1 MLTLSNETIARLDS
15 IQINRDINAIA
26 EWLYGKFEPW
36 FLEIGAKPHD
46 VARSVRQIQQWAEVK
61 ALKRNKDIRILA
73 VMSVTQG
80 AFFHH
85 DPRFSKTFNRAVRR
99 FELEPDERINGVF
112 EAFEGWRNNVL
123 GKDSWG
129 IIAQRTASLITNK
142 SNFDHLTPAEIA
154 DRILPGQAAWIGTKA
169 HKQFLWDVAADGAGR
184 MLPTHRHLACNLA
197 LSVLFGYRW
206 ASDPKMINLAKK
218 MKLEP
223 DPNVMCEG
231 VALQLAGRGD

>member
-1 MLTLSNETIARLDS
+1 MPGIVNPFC
-15 IQINRDINAIA
+15 Q
-26 EWLYGKFEPW
+26 
-36 FLEIGAKPHD
+36 H
-46 VARSVRQIQQWAEVK
+46 V
-61 ALKRNKDIRILA
+61 
-73 VMSVTQG
+73 
-80 AFFHH
+80 
-85 DPRFSKTFNRAVRR
+85 
-99 FELEPDERINGVF
+99 LEPDERINGVF